1 MRTRQILFRIGVL
14 VGDEGFS
21 ILYFFVMLFVLII
34 FIFFVHVYDT
44 NAHLIQLQILRRS
57 FLYLEN
63 LYNFL
68 MKREK
73 KKSFYPIWMAS
84 ISKKFYRNKTMSSS
98 VCIGFGASKARLCP
112 EYFRCQNDLGPNA
125 S

>member
-73 KKSFYPIWMAS
+73 KKKFLSDMDGFYFKKVLQKQNHVI
-84 ISKKFYRNKTMSSS
+84 ISLYRLW
-98 VCIGFGASKARLCP
+98 GL
-112 EYFRCQNDLGPNA
+112 
-125 S
+125 